1 MRMPMTAAGEV
12 VPGGQPGP
20 RAGRLARLRQQA
32 RQVPALTRQHWLF
45 AVLLTAGLV
54 LRILTQLAYRPAL
67 LYIDSTKYLL
77 NAYPGD
83 DPPGYQLVLKPV
95 LVLGSL
101 DLVAVLQHL
110 LGLGMAVGIYLLLL
124 RRGVPRWLAALATAP
139 VLLDAYQLQ
148 IEQNVMPDVMFEALI
163 VAALVALL
171 WRASPSRWLIVVAGL
186 ALGTSATARQIGE
199 IFILPALGYLLIVTP
214 GWRLRLKQAGLLCL
228 AFVLPI
234 LAASYR
240 NYADPQLHSFSL
252 APYASGS
259 IYGRMAEAANCAT
272 LRLPSYERPLC
283 PDATQKLLL
292 GPDGLDH
299 NIKSPIKGLWI
310 PRLSTADYQTLKQ
323 LCPKPEQVT
332 LGGQVQYRVV
342 ASMCGQVTSDFDRR
356 VVKQQPLNVLASIGK
371 DTLKMFALGRVT
383 SSGDPSITRWQ
394 FQTYYPQY
402 PPYIVISHRAF
413 VFGTF
418 NRYGVEEQIGTGS
431 DFRGGSPAVIKP
443 LASFLRGYQS
453 HGGYTPGPLFAFTVL
468 AGLAGSL
475 AALRRRASPT
485 QRAAAALVP
494 PPRSAPAPALACLLF
509 FATGVLAL
517 LSSDVFEFNWRYQL
531 PALVTLPPAAALAV
545 TLLLRRRSPV
555 AAGGEVIPDPLETGH
570 RRHDDQA
577 ERHQDHQRH
586 PGAGLLQQDARGDRA
601 NDEGGQ
607 DAQAAGHPVRLAAG
621 HQPGD
626 EGREGA
632 GQIGG

>member
-1 MRMPMTAAGEV
+1 MRMPMTAAGDA
-12 VPGGQPGP
+12 VPAPGHPGP
-20 RAGRLARLRQQA
+20 PAGRLARLRRQA
-32 RQVPALTRQHWLF
+32 RRVPGLARQHWLF
-45 AVLLTAGLV
+45 TMLLTAGLV
-54 LRILTQLAYRPAL
+54 LRILTQIAYRPAL

-83 DPPGYQLVLKPV
+83 DPPGYQLALKPV
-95 LVLGSL
+95 LALGHL
-101 DLVAVLQHL
+101 DPIAVLQHL
-110 LGLGMAVGIYLLLL
+110 LGLGMAVAIYLLLL

-163 VAALVALL
+163 VTGVVALL
-171 WRASPSRWLIVVAGL
+171 WRAAPSPWLVVVAGL

-214 GWRLRLKQAGLLCL
+214 GRRLRLKQAGLLCL

-259 IYGRMAEAANCAT
+259 IYGRMAEAADCAT
-272 LRLPSYERPLC
+272 LRLPGYERPLC

-299 NIKSPIKGLWI
+299 NVSSPIRGTWI
-310 PRLSTADYQTLKQ
+310 PRLPAADYQALKQ
-323 LCPKPEQVT
+323 VCPKSEQVT
-332 LGGQVQYRVV
+332 VGSHVQYRVV
-342 ASMCGQVTSDFDRR
+342 ASMCGRVTSDFDHR
-356 VVKQQPLNVLASIGK
+356 VLRQQPLNVLASIGK
-371 DTLKMFALGRVT
+371 DTLKMFALGRTT
-383 SSGDPSITRWQ
+383 STGDPSVARWQ

-402 PPYIVISHRAF
+402 PPYIVISHGAF

-418 NRYGVEEQIGTGS
+418 NRDGTEEQIGTGS
-431 DFRGGSPAVIKP
+431 DFRGADPAVIKP
-443 LASFLRGYQS
+443 LASFLRGYQL
-453 HGGYTPGPLFAFTVL
+453 HGGYTPGPLFAFTLL

-475 AALRRRASPT
+475 VALRRRASPA
-485 QRAAAALVP
+485 QRAT
-494 PPRSAPAPALACLLF
+494 ALACLLF
-509 FATGVLAL
+509 FVTGVLAL

-545 TLLLRRRSPV
+545 TLLLRRRSPA

-577 ERHQDHQRH
+577 ERHQDHQRQ
-586 PGAGLLQQDARGDRA
+586 PGAGFLQQDARGDRA
-601 NDEGGQ
+601 DDEGGQ
-607 DAQAAGHPVRLAAG
+607 DAHAAGHPVRLAAG

-632 GQIGG
+632 GQVGG

>member
-1 MRMPMTAAGEV
+1 MRMPMTAAGDGA
-12 VPGGQPGP
+12 PASGRPDP
-20 RAGRLARLRQQA
+20 RAGRLVRLRQQG
-32 RQVPALTRQHWLF
+32 RRLPALARRHWLF
-45 AVLLTAGLV
+45 TVLLTAGLV
-54 LRILTQLAYRPAL
+54 LRVLTQIAYRPAL

-83 DPPGYQLVLKPV
+83 DPPGYQLALKPV
-95 LVLGSL
+95 LALGSL
-101 DLVAVLQHL
+101 DLVAVIQHL
-110 LGLGMAVGIYLLLL
+110 LGLGMAAAIYLLLL

-163 VAALVALL
+163 VTGLVALL
-171 WRASPSRWLIVVAGL
+171 WRATPSPWLVVVAGL

-199 IFILPALGYLLIVTP
+199 IFILPALGYLVVVTA
-214 GWRLRLKQAGLLCL
+214 GWRLRLKRAGVLCL

-272 LRLPSYERPLC
+272 LRLPGYERPLC

-299 NIKSPIKGLWI
+299 NTRSPIRGLWI
-310 PRLSTADYQTLKQ
+310 PRLSTADYQALKQ
-323 LCPKPEQVT
+323 LCPKSEQVT
-332 LGGQVQYRVV
+332 VGGQVQYRVV
-342 ASMCGQVTSDFDRR
+342 ASMCGRVTSDFDHR
-356 VVKQQPLNVLASIGK
+356 VLKQQPLNVLASVGK
-371 DTLKMFALGRVT
+371 DTLKLFAPGRTT
-383 SSGDPSITRWQ
+383 SPGDPSITRWQ
-394 FQTYYPQY
+394 FQTRYPQY
-402 PPYIVISHRAF
+402 PPYIVISDGAF

-418 NRYGVEEQIGTGS
+418 NHNGVEEQIGTGS
-431 DFRGGSPAVIKP
+431 DFRGANPAVIKP
-443 LASFLRGYQS
+443 LASFLRGYQF

-475 AALRRRASPT
+475 AALRRRSSRA
-485 QRAAAALVP
+485 QRAT
-494 PPRSAPAPALACLLF
+494 ALACLLF
-509 FATGVLAL
+509 FSTGVLAL

-545 TLLLRRRSPV
+545 TLLLRRRSPA

-577 ERHQDHQRH
+577 ERDQDHQRH
-586 PGAGLLQQDARGDRA
+586 PGAGLLKQDARDDRA
-601 NDEGGQ
+601 EDEGGQ
-607 DAQAAGHPVRLAAG
+607 DAQTASHPVRLAAG

-632 GQIGG
+632 GQVGG

>member
-1 MRMPMTAAGEV
+1 MRMPMTAAGDA
-12 VPGGQPGP
+12 VPAPGQPGP
-20 RAGRLARLRQQA
+20 QAGRLTRLRQQA
-32 RQVPALTRQHWLF
+32 RQVPALGRRHWLF
-45 AVLLTAGLV
+45 TVLLTAGLV
-54 LRILTQLAYRPAL
+54 LRILTQIAYRPAL

-83 DPPGYQLVLKPV
+83 DPPGYQMALKPV
-95 LVLGSL
+95 LALGSL
-101 DLVAVLQHL
+101 NLVAVLQHL
-110 LGLGMAVGIYLLLL
+110 LGLGMAVAIYLLLL

-163 VAALVALL
+163 VTGVVALL
-171 WRASPSRWLIVVAGL
+171 WRATPSPWLIVVAGL

-199 IFILPALGYLLIVTP
+199 IFILPALGYLLIVTK
-214 GWRLRLKQAGLLCL
+214 GWRPRLKQAALLCL

-299 NIKSPIKGLWI
+299 NPKSPIRGLWI

-332 LGGQVQYRVV
+332 VGSQVQYRVV
-342 ASMCGQVTSDFDRR
+342 ASMCGRVTSDFDRR
-356 VVKQQPLNVLASIGK
+356 VLKQQPVNVLASVGK
-371 DTLKMFALGRVT
+371 DLLKMFALGRTT
-383 SSGDPSITRWQ
+383 STGDPSITRWQ

-402 PPYIVISHRAF
+402 PPYIVISHGAF

-418 NRYGVEEQIGTGS
+418 NRNGIEEQIGTGS
-431 DFRGGSPAVIKP
+431 DFRGGNPAVIKP
-443 LASFLRGYQS
+443 LASFLRGYQL

-475 AALRRRASPT
+475 AALRRRASPA
-485 QRAAAALVP
+485 QRAT
-494 PPRSAPAPALACLLF
+494 ALACLLF
-509 FATGVLAL
+509 FVTGVLAL

-545 TLLLRRRSPV
+545 TLLLRRRSPA
-555 AAGGEVIPDPLETGH
+555 AAGREVIPDPLETGH
-570 RRHDDQA
+570 RRHDDHA

-586 PGAGLLQQDARGDRA
+586 PGAGLLQQDARGDRTDDDGSQ
-601 NDEGGQ
+601 N
-607 DAQAAGHPVRLAAG
+607 AQAPGHPVRLAAG

>member
-1 MRMPMTAAGEV
+1 MRMPMTAAGDAA
-12 VPGGQPGP
+12 PASGQPDP
-20 RAGRLARLRQQA
+20 QAGRLVRLRQQA
-32 RQVPALTRQHWLF
+32 RQLPVLARQHWLF
-45 AVLLTAGLV
+45 TVLFTAGLV
-54 LRILTQLAYRPAL
+54 LRILTQIAYRPAL

-83 DPPGYQLVLKPV
+83 DPPGYQLALKPV
-95 LVLGSL
+95 LALGSL
-101 DLVAVLQHL
+101 DLVALLQHL
-110 LGLGMAVGIYLLLL
+110 LGLGMAVAIYLLLL
-124 RRGVPRWLAALATAP
+124 RRGVPRWLAALAAAP

-163 VAALVALL
+163 VTGVVVLL
-171 WRASPSRWLIVVAGL
+171 WRATPSPWLVVVAGL

-214 GWRLRLKQAGLLCL
+214 GWPLRLKRAGLLCL

-272 LRLPSYERPLC
+272 LRLPGYEKPLC
-283 PDATQKLLL
+283 PDATQRLLL

-299 NIKSPIKGLWI
+299 NNSSPIKGLWI
-310 PRLSTADYQTLKQ
+310 PRLSAADYQALKQ

-332 LGGQVQYRVV
+332 VGGQVQTRVV
-342 ASMCGQVTSDFDRR
+342 ASMCGRVTSDFDHR
-356 VVKQQPLNVLASIGK
+356 VLKQQPVNVLASIGK
-371 DTLKMFALGRVT
+371 DTLKLFALGRTT
-383 SSGDPSITRWQ
+383 STGDPSITRWQ

-402 PPYIVISHRAF
+402 PPYIVISHGAF

-418 NRYGVEEQIGTGS
+418 NRNGVEEQIGTGS
-431 DFRGGSPAVIKP
+431 DFRGANPAVIKP
-443 LASFLRGYQS
+443 LASFLRGYQF

-475 AALRRRASPT
+475 AALRRRSSRA
-485 QRAAAALVP
+485 QRAT
-494 PPRSAPAPALACLLF
+494 ALACLLF

-545 TLLLRRRSPV
+545 TLLLRRRSPA
-555 AAGGEVIPDPLETGH
+555 AAGGEVSPDPLETGH
-570 RRHDDQA
+570 GRHDDQA
-577 ERHQDHQRH
+577 ERDQDHQRH
-586 PGAGLLQQDARGDRA
+586 PGTGLLEQDARDDRA
-601 NDEGGQ
+601 EDEGGQ
-607 DAQAAGHPVRLAAG
+607 DAQTAGHPVRLAAG

-632 GQIGG
+632 GQVGG

>member
-1 MRMPMTAAGEV
+1 MPMTAAGDAA
-12 VPGGQPGP
+12 PASGQPDP
-20 RAGRLARLRQQA
+20 QAGRLARLRQQA
-32 RQVPALTRQHWLF
+32 RQVPALARQHWLF
-45 AVLLTAGLV
+45 TVLFTAGLV
-54 LRILTQLAYRPAL
+54 LRILTQIAYRPAL

-83 DPPGYQLVLKPV
+83 DPPGYQLALKPV
-95 LVLGSL
+95 LALGSL
-101 DLVAVLQHL
+101 NLVAVIQHL
-110 LGLGMAVGIYLLLL
+110 LGLGMAVAIYMLLL

-148 IEQNVMPDVMFEALI
+148 IEQNVMPDVMFEALM
-163 VAALVALL
+163 VTGVVALL
-171 WRASPSRWLIVVAGL
+171 WRATPSPWLVAVAGL

-214 GWRLRLKQAGLLCL
+214 GWRLRLKQAGVLCL

-272 LRLPSYERPLC
+272 LRLPGYERPLC
-283 PDATQKLLL
+283 PDATQRLLL

-299 NIKSPIKGLWI
+299 NPSSPIRGTWI
-310 PRLSTADYQTLKQ
+310 PRLSTADYLALKQ
-323 LCPKPEQVT
+323 LCPKSEQVT
-332 LGGQVQYRVV
+332 VGSHVEYRVA
-342 ASMCGQVTSDFDRR
+342 ASMCGRVTSDFDRR
-356 VVKQQPLNVLASIGK
+356 VLKQQPLNVLGSIGR
-371 DTLKMFALGRVT
+371 DTLKLFALGRTT
-383 SSGDPSITRWQ
+383 SAGDPSITRWQ
-394 FQTYYPQY
+394 FQAHYPQY
-402 PPYIVISHRAF
+402 PPYIVISHGAF

-418 NRYGVEEQIGTGS
+418 NHSGLEEQIGTGA
-431 DFRGGSPAVIKP
+431 DFRGGNPAVIAP
-443 LASFLRGYQS
+443 LASFLRGYQF

-468 AGLAGSL
+468 AGLAGSP
-475 AALRRRASPT
+475 AALRRRASRT
-485 QRAAAALVP
+485 QRAT
-494 PPRSAPAPALACLLF
+494 ALACLLF
-509 FATGVLAL
+509 FATGAAAL
-517 LSSDVFEFNWRYQL
+517 LSSDLFEFNWRYQL

-545 TLLLRRRSPV
+545 TLLLRRRSP
-555 AAGGEVIPDPLETGH
+555 ATAGGEVIPYPLETGH
-570 RRHDDQA
+570 RGHDDQA
-577 ERHQDHQRH
+577 ERDQDHQRH

-601 NDEGGQ
+601 DDEGGQ
-607 DAQAAGHPVRLAAG
+607 DAQAAGHSVRLATG

-632 GQIGG
+632 GQVGG

>member
-1 MRMPMTAAGEV
+1 MRMPMTAADDAA
-12 VPGGQPGP
+12 PASGQPVAQ
-20 RAGRLARLRQQA
+20 AGRLARLRQRA

-54 LRILTQLAYRPAL
+54 LRILTQIAYRPAL

-83 DPPGYQLVLKPV
+83 DPPGYQLALKPV
-95 LVLGSL
+95 LALGSL
-101 DLVAVLQHL
+101 DLVAVIQHL
-110 LGLGMAVGIYLLLL
+110 LGLGMAVAIYLLLL

-163 VAALVALL
+163 VTGIVALL
-171 WRASPSRWLIVVAGL
+171 WRATPSRWLVVVAGL
-186 ALGTSATARQIGE
+186 AMGTSATARQIGE

-228 AFVLPI
+228 AFALPI

-240 NYADPQLHSFSL
+240 NYTDPQLHSFSL

-272 LRLPSYERPLC
+272 LRLPGYERPLC
-283 PDATQKLLL
+283 PDARQKLLL

-299 NIKSPIKGLWI
+299 NTKSPIRGTWI
-310 PRLSTADYQTLKQ
+310 PRLSTADYQALKQ
-323 LCPKPEQVT
+323 VCPKPQPVT
-332 LGGQVQYRVV
+332 VGGQVQYRVV
-342 ASMCGQVTSDFDRR
+342 ATMCGRVTSDFDHQ
-356 VVKQQPLNVLASIGK
+356 VLKQQPLNVLSSIGK
-371 DTLKMFALGRVT
+371 DTLKLFALGRTT
-383 SSGDPSITRWQ
+383 SAGDPSITRWQ

-402 PPYIVISHRAF
+402 PPYIVISHGSF

-418 NRYGVEEQIGTGS
+418 NRDGTEEQIGTGS
-431 DFRGGSPAVIKP
+431 DFRGGNPAVIKP
-443 LASFLRGYQS
+443 VASFLRGYQL

-475 AALRRRASPT
+475 AALRRRASRA
-485 QRAAAALVP
+485 QRAT
-494 PPRSAPAPALACLLF
+494 ALACLLF

-545 TLLLRRRSPV
+545 TLLLRRRSL
-555 AAGGEVIPDPLETGH
+555 ATAGGEMIPDPLEPGH

-577 ERHQDHQRH
+577 ERDQDHQRH
-586 PGAGLLQQDARGDRA
+586 PGAGLLQQDARDDRA
-601 NDEGGQ
+601 DDKGGQ
-607 DAQAAGHPVRLAAG
+607 DTQAAGHPVRLAAG
-621 HQPGD
+621 HEPGD
-626 EGREGA
+626 EGSEGA
-632 GQIGG
+632 GQVGG